1 MIKDLPVLIS
11 LLKLTLLPGEFSTKT
26 SRAGILSP
34 TLMKARAELW
44 KDRDGREALRANLRR
59 AALDAIMMVFQL
71 AWMSVGRELLKSC
84 ELSVEWDWPAQPSHQ
99 ARLASFRDRQRALCH
114 LRRRLSLNTMTL

>member
-26 SRAGILSP
+26 STLGSLSP

-44 KDRDGREALRANLRR
+44 KD
-59 AALDAIMMVFQL
+59 LD
-71 AWMSVGRELLKSC
+71 
-84 ELSVEWDWPAQPSHQ
+84 D
-99 ARLASFRDRQRALCH
+99 
-114 LRRRLSLNTMTL
+114 